1 MAMTIWD
8 VLIALSGIEDY
19 TVDGDGVVHVRMP
32 EQ

>member
-1 MAMTIWD
+1 MSQLTVWD
-8 VLIALSGIEDY
+8 ILIALFEDDY